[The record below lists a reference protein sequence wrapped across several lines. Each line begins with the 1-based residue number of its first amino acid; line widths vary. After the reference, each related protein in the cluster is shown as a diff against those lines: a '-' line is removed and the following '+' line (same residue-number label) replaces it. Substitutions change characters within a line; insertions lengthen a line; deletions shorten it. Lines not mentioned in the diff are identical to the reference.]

1 MAINSELMQKLLP
14 LLRPLMENES
24 QRRGY
29 LIRALGTN
37 NLVQHRLVF
46 NTPTNDF
53 IPSLVNELVAFGN
66 ISPGKPAL
74 CALLEMIRED
84 VGEDVKLRIDELL
97 QNIREELKE
106 TTNCTESPNPSI
118 KNSLTR
124 TFTTSTY
131 LDDWNQ
137 LETELNNWL
146 SQNSDSVIIKNIQT
160 EYIYTKG
167 AKVSV
172 NFLVSQIIDNAKP
185 SLKARIFH
193 GLHDS
198 IVYTNIYKH
207 SETKVES
214 WNSNVASLVLGFGA
228 FAVIIFQPN

>member
-1 MAINSELMQKLLP
+1 MAINSELIQKILP
-14 LLRPLMENES
+14 ILRPLMENES

-29 LIRALGTN
+29 LIRALGTDTPVQYRL
-37 NLVQHRLVF
+37 NL
-46 NTPTNDF
+46 NTPTNQF
-53 IPSLVNELVAFGN
+53 IPNLVNELVSFGE
-66 ISPGKPAL
+66 IALGQPAL
-74 CALLEMIRED
+74 CALLEVIRQD
-84 VGEDVKLRIDELL
+84 VGEDVKLLVDELL
-97 QNIREELKE
+97 QNIREDQNKIPV
-106 TTNCTESPNPSI
+106 TENYHQFR

-124 TFTTSTY
+124 AFTTSTY
-131 LDDWNQ
+131 LDDWNH

-146 SQNSDSVIIKNIQT
+146 SQASSSVIIKNIQA

-172 NFLVSQIIDNAKP
+172 NFLEAEKFDNGKP

-198 IVYTNIYKH
+198 MVYTRIYKH

-214 WNSNVASLVLGFGA
+214 WYSNVASLALGFGA